1 MTEFLTKPFTYE
13 DYLHL
18 PDDGNRYE
26 LIEGELFV
34 TPAPGSAH
42 QHSSWRL
49 ETRLTRFIEDN
60 ELGGVVYHAPYEV
73 HLPNTTTVVQPD
85 VLFIRAENVP
95 TANDPY
101 FVGVPDLVVEII
113 SPGSNRTDRYVKFGV
128 YEKAGVPEY
137 WIVDPKGKSVT
148 VYGLNEGEYEEWV
161 QAVGDEMI
169 TSNVLAGLEIQNS
182 SLFL

>member
-1 MTEFLTKPFTYE
+1 MTDLLTEQWTYE
-13 DYLHL
+13 KYLTL
-18 PDDGNRYE
+18 PDDGKRYE

-34 TPAPGSAH
+34 TPAPGSGH
-42 QHSSWRL
+42 QFSSL
-49 ETRLTRFIEDN
+49 QLTVTFHEFVKKN
-60 ELGGVVYHAPYEV
+60 QLGVVYYAPYEV
-73 HLPNTTTVVQPD
+73 HLPDQTRVVQPD
-85 VLFIRAENVP
+85 ILFIRAENAP
-95 TANDPY
+95 TAHDPY

-128 YEKAGVPEY
+128 YESAGVPEY

-148 VYGLNEGEYEEWV
+148 IYVLKDGEYEEWI

-169 TSNVLAGLEIQNS
+169 TSQVLAGLEIRNS